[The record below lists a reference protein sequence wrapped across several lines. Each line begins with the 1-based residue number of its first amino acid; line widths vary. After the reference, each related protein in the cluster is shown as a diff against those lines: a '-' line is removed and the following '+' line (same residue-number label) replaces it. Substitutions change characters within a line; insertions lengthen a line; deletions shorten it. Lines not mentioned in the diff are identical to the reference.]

1 MFNAEHLQ
9 EKWAP
14 ILDHEG
20 SDKIQDSH
28 RRMVTA
34 ILLENQERALS
45 EEREFLHEAA
55 PANSTGST
63 AGASGGTAGFSAGA
77 PQGGP
82 TAGFDPVLISLIRR
96 AMPNLVAYDLAGVQ
110 PMNGPTGLI
119 FAMRSRFTSQTGDEA
134 LFDEADTSFSAVGA
148 GATTGDVGSGYTQN
162 EGTGTGQNV
171 GFGTV
176 TQGTSANSRNPAL
189 LSPDNEA
196 TQLAYKTGRG
206 MDTQESE
213 ALGDG
218 VGQQFNQMAFSIEK
232 VTVTAKSRALKAEY
246 SLELAQ
252 DLKAIHGLNAEAE
265 LANILS
271 TEILAEIN
279 REVIRSIY
287 KVSESGAQTNVA
299 NPGVF
304 DLDVDSN
311 GRWSV
316 EKFKGLIFQIERDA
330 NAIAQRTRRGK
341 GNMILCSADVASA
354 LTMAGV
360 LDYTP
365 ALNANLNVDD
375 TGNTFAGILQGKYRV
390 YIDPYSSN
398 QTADQYYV
406 VGYKGSSPYDAG
418 LFYCPYVPL
427 QMVRAV
433 GENSFQPKIGF
444 KTRYGLVANP
454 FAEGNASSQGLGRL
468 KTNSNR
474 YYRRVRVENL
484 M

>member
-1 MFNAEHLQ
+1 MFQSEQLQ
-9 EKWAP
+9 NKWAP
-14 ILDHEG
+14 LLNYEGLDPI
-20 SDKIQDSH
+20 KDSH
-28 RRMVTA
+28 RRAVTA
-34 ILLENQERALS
+34 VLLENQERFLREQSSFDNGSLS
-45 EEREFLHEAA
+45 MLMES
-55 PANSTGST
+55 PTNSGNA
-63 AGASGGTAGFSAGA
+63 AGASGAFGGSSAA
-77 PQGGP
+77 GGP

-96 AMPNLVAYDLAGVQ
+96 SMPNLVAYDLAGVQ
-110 PMNGPTGLI
+110 PMSGPTGLI
-119 FAMRSRFTSQTGDEA
+119 FAMRSRYTNQSGTEAFFNEVDSAFSGQDAGRDETAGFSDTAAGIGTTAQGGVNPSVLNPVGTATSTAYNVGQGMVTGDSEN
-134 LFDEADTSFSAVGA
+134 LD
-148 GATTGDVGSGYTQN
+148 
-162 EGTGTGQNV
+162 GTG
-171 GFGTV
+171 
-176 TQGTSANSRNPAL
+176 
-189 LSPDNEA
+189 
-196 TQLAYKTGRG
+196 
-206 MDTQESE
+206 
-213 ALGDG
+213 GDA
-218 VGQQFNQMAFSIEK
+218 FNQMAFSIEK

-279 REVIRSIY
+279 REVIRTIY
-287 KVSESGAQTNVA
+287 KVAEQGAVQNTA
-299 NPGVF
+299 TAGIF

-316 EKFKGLIFQIERDA
+316 EKFKGLLFQIERDA

-341 GNMILCSADVASA
+341 GNIVMCSADVASA

-365 ALNANLNVDD
+365 ALNSNLNVDD
-375 TGNTFAGILQGKYRV
+375 TGNTFAGTLMGKFKV
-390 YIDPYSSN
+390 YIDPYSAN
-398 QTADQYYV
+398 LTTANATPGNQYYV

-418 LFYCPYVPL
+418 IFYCPYVPL

-454 FAEGNASSQGLGRL
+454 FAEGTDQGLGRL
-468 KTNSNR
+468 QVNANR
-474 YYRRVRVENL
+474 YYRRVAVKNL

>member
-1 MFNAEHLQ
+1 MFQSEHLQ

-14 ILDHEG
+14 LLNYEGLDPIK
-20 SDKIQDSH
+20 DNH
-28 RRMVTA
+28 RKAVTA
-34 ILLENQERALS
+34 VLLENQEK
-45 EEREFLHEAA
+45 FLKEQAA
-55 PANSTGST
+55 FDNGGMLTEQPTMSVGNGGYTS
-63 AGASGGTAGFSAGA
+63 SGGQTV
-77 PQGGP
+77 
-82 TAGFDPVLISLIRR
+82 AGFDPVLISLIRR
-96 AMPNLVAYDLAGVQ
+96 SMPNLVAYDLAGVQ
-110 PMNGPTGLI
+110 PMSGPTGLI
-119 FAMRSRFTSQTGDEA
+119 FAMRSKYSSQSGSESFFDEVDTAFSGQDAGNDETDGISDINVGLGTTSQSGTNP
-134 LFDEADTSFSAVGA
+134 AVLNPVGTA
-148 GATTGDVGSGYTQN
+148 NSSGYDVGQGMRTDAAESLD
-162 EGTGTGQNV
+162 GTGND
-171 GFGTV
+171 
-176 TQGTSANSRNPAL
+176 A
-189 LSPDNEA
+189 
-196 TQLAYKTGRG
+196 
-206 MDTQESE
+206 
-213 ALGDG
+213 
-218 VGQQFNQMAFSIEK
+218 FNQMAFSIEK

-279 REVIRSIY
+279 REVIRTIY
-287 KVSESGAQTNVA
+287 KVAEKGAQVNTA
-299 NPGVF
+299 TTGQF

-330 NAIAQRTRRGK
+330 NRIAQRTRRGK

-375 TGNTFAGILQGKYRV
+375 AGNTFAGVLAGKYRV
-390 YIDPYSSN
+390 YIDPYSANSAVN
-398 QTADQYYV
+398 QYYV

-433 GENSFQPKIGF
+433 GENTFQPKIGF
-444 KTRYGLVANP
+444 KTRYGLVSNP
-454 FAEGNASSQGLGRL
+454 FAEGAAPVTNPGRI
-468 KTNSNR
+468 KADANR
-474 YYRRVRVENL
+474 YYQRVIVKNL

>member
-1 MFNAEHLQ
+1 MQMFNAEHLQ

-14 ILDHEG
+14 LLNYEGLDQI
-20 SDKIQDSH
+20 KDSH

-34 ILLENQERALS
+34 VLLENQEKFQR
-45 EEREFLHEAA
+45 EEREFLYES
-55 PANSTGST
+55 PTN
-63 AGASGGTAGFSAGA
+63 SAGT
-77 PQGGP
+77 GGYSGSATAAGP
-82 TAGFDPVLISLIRR
+82 VAGFDPVLISLIRR
-96 AMPNLVAYDLAGVQ
+96 SMPNLVAYDLAGVQ

-119 FAMRSRFTSQTGDEA
+119 FAMRSRYTNQSGTEA
-134 LFDEADTSFSAVGA
+134 LYNEVDTSFSGENA
-148 GATTGDVGSGYTQN
+148 
-162 EGTGTGQNV
+162 GQNLTGGFTDGV
-171 GFGTV
+171 AGFGT
-176 TQGTSANSRNPAL
+176 TSNPAGSNPGL
-189 LSPDNEA
+189 LNPVGTASTASYA
-196 TQLAYKTGRG
+196 TGQGMNTG
-206 MDTQESE
+206 DAEN
-213 ALGDG
+213 LDG
-218 VGQQFNQMAFSIEK
+218 SGSGAFNQMAFSIEK

-279 REVIRSIY
+279 REVIRTIY
-287 KVSESGAQTNVA
+287 KIAEQGAAVNTA
-299 NPGVF
+299 TAGIF

-316 EKFKGLIFQIERDA
+316 EKFKGLLFQIERDA

-390 YIDPYSSN
+390 YIDPYSAN
-398 QTADQYYV
+398 VTNNQYYI

-444 KTRYGLVANP
+444 KTRYGIVANP
-454 FAEGNASSQGLGRL
+454 FAEGTNQGSGRL
-468 KTNSNR
+468 LANANR
-474 YYRRVRVENL
+474 YYRRVRVDNL

>member
-1 MFNAEHLQ
+1 MFNSEQLQ

-14 ILDHEG
+14 LLNYEG
-20 SDKIQDSH
+20 LGSIEDSH
-28 RRMVTA
+28 KRAVTA
-34 ILLENQERALS
+34 TLLENQEKFL
-45 EEREFLHEAA
+45 REQNAFADSGSFLTEQ
-55 PANSTGST
+55 PNVNTQTGAN
-63 AGASGGTAGFSAGA
+63 AGFSANA
-77 PQGGP
+77 TATGP

-110 PMNGPTGLI
+110 PMTGPTGLI
-119 FAMRSRFTSQTGDEA
+119 FAMRSRYTSQSGTEA
-134 LFDEADTSFSAVGA
+134 FYNEPDSAFSGRDKASNGEDGMTDPIA
-148 GATTGDVGSGYTQN
+148 GMGTTAQSGTNPSVLNPVGSASSLGYRVGQGMRTDDA
-162 EGTGTGQNV
+162 ESLDGTGNN
-171 GFGTV
+171 
-176 TQGTSANSRNPAL
+176 A
-189 LSPDNEA
+189 
-196 TQLAYKTGRG
+196 
-206 MDTQESE
+206 
-213 ALGDG
+213 
-218 VGQQFNQMAFSIEK
+218 FNQMAFSIEK

-279 REVIRSIY
+279 REVIRTIY
-287 KVSESGAQTNVA
+287 KTAEQGAVQNTA
-299 NPGVF
+299 TAGVF
-304 DLDVDSN
+304 DLDIDSN

-316 EKFKGLIFQIERDA
+316 EKFKGLLFQIERDA

-341 GNMILCSADVASA
+341 GNIIMCSADVASA

-375 TGNTFAGILQGKYRV
+375 TGNTFAGTLMGKFRV
-390 YIDPYSSN
+390 YIDPYAANLTSAN
-398 QTADQYYV
+398 ATPGNQYYV
-406 VGYKGSSPYDAG
+406 VGYKGTSPYDAG

-444 KTRYGLVANP
+444 KTRYGIVANP
-454 FAEGNASSQGLGRL
+454 FAEGTNQGSGNL
-468 KTNSNR
+468 NINQNR
-474 YYRRVRVENL
+474 YYRRVAVKNL

>member
-1 MFNAEHLQ
+1 MQMFDGERLQ
-9 EKWAP
+9 DKWAP
-14 ILDHEG
+14 LLDYEG
-20 SDKIQDSH
+20 LDSIKDSH
-28 RRMVTA
+28 RKMVTA
-34 ILLENQERALS
+34 VLLENQEKFLR
-45 EEREFLHEAA
+45 EENQFLYEAPTMA
-55 PANSTGST
+55 
-63 AGASGGTAGFSAGA
+63 AGSGGFSGNATAT
-77 PQGGP
+77 GP
-82 TAGFDPVLISLIRR
+82 VAGFDPVLISLIRR
-96 AMPNLVAYDLAGVQ
+96 SMPNLVAYDLAGVQ

-119 FAMRSRFTSQTGDEA
+119 FAMRSRYTNQSGTEA
-134 LFDEADTSFSAVGA
+134 LFNEADTSFAGQDSGFNLTSGFTDGA
-148 GATTGDVGSGYTQN
+148 A
-162 EGTGTGQNV
+162 
-171 GFGTV
+171 GFGT
-176 TQGTSANSRNPAL
+176 TSNPAGSNPGL
-189 LSPDNEA
+189 LNPVGTAA
-196 TQLAYKTGRG
+196 TNTYATGQG
-206 MDTQESE
+206 MVTGDAEN
-213 ALGDG
+213 LGTGAGD
-218 VGQQFNQMAFSIEK
+218 QFNEMAFSIEK

-279 REVIRSIY
+279 REVIRTIY
-287 KVSESGAQTNVA
+287 KIAEQGAAVNTA
-299 NPGVF
+299 TAGIF

-316 EKFKGLIFQIERDA
+316 EKFKGLLFQIERDA

-375 TGNTFAGILQGKYRV
+375 TGNTFAGVLQGKYRV
-390 YIDPYSSN
+390 YIDPYAANVSAN
-398 QTADQYYV
+398 QYYV

-433 GENSFQPKIGF
+433 GENTFQPKIGF
-444 KTRYGLVANP
+444 KTRYGMVANP
-454 FAEGNASSQGLGRL
+454 FAEGTTQGSGRL
-468 KTNSNR
+468 LANANR
-474 YYRRVRVENL
+474 YYRRVRVDNL